1 MIPAQHRRWADWL
14 FKPFIY
20 WLLKRDFGRL
30 RVVGD
35 VPKVPDD
42 MPIILVPN
50 HATWWDGFFV
60 YLLNNQLF
68 KRKFYI
74 MMLAEQL
81 KKYWFFRM
89 LGAFGFSQQSRPD
102 IVATMK
108 YSLEILR
115 QKPSPLV
122 IIFPQ
127 GALLPFNIRPL
138 GFKSGVEWLASQAG
152 SPVCILPLAMRCE
165 YLGERK
171 ADVYFLFGEQ
181 MIHSQ
186 TNPLSIKHLEQYST
200 TLLDDLEARIV
211 RRESGVILLG
221 QLDKTSPTTVQ
232 P

>member
-1 MIPAQHRRWADWL
+1 MIPAQHKKWADWL

-20 WLLKRDFGRL
+20 WLLKRDFGSL
-30 RVVGD
+30 RVVGAIPN
-35 VPKVPDD
+35 VPKD
-42 MPIILVPN
+42 MPIILMPN

-60 YLLNNQLF
+60 YLLNNHLF
-68 KRKFYI
+68 GRKFYI

-108 YSLEILR
+108 YSLGILR

-127 GALLPFNIRPL
+127 GTLLPFNTRPL
-138 GFKSGVEWLASQAG
+138 GFKSGIEWLASQMDT
-152 SPVCILPLAMRCE
+152 PVCILPLAMRCE
-165 YLGERK
+165 FLGERK
-171 ADVYFLFGEQ
+171 PDVYFLFGEP
-181 MIHSQ
+181 MFHSR
-186 TNPLSIKHLEQYST
+186 TSPLSIKYLEQYFT

-211 RRESGVILLG
+211 RHEAGKILLG
-221 QLDKTSPTTVQ
+221 QADKTSPTTLQ